1 VSVLKVREVRDD
13 GPDRTLFRI
22 AEEGRPPCR
31 EKVARLVTVAAAL
44 LAEYGLPGAFRTSG
58 DGDVVLEV
66 ASVSRHFLHDG
77 VLFAALD
84 VVNDPVRNPT
94 LTLYVADGWKD

>member
-1 VSVLKVREVRDD
+1 MLKVREVRDD

-22 AEEGRPPCR
+22 AEEGRSASC
-31 EKVARLVTVAAAL
+31 EKVARLVTIAAAL
-44 LAEYGLPGAFRTSG
+44 LNEYGLPGAFRVSG

-66 ASVSRHFLHDG
+66 GAASRHFLHDG

-84 VVNDPVRNPT
+84 VLNDPVRNPT
-94 LTLYVADGWKD
+94 LTLYAAGGSKE